1 MTDDND
7 LFDYLAKGGK
17 FSSPANAPARY
28 RAELMRLMASFVDS
42 ELAGAAG
49 FADCINLGPGLKE
62 RISAARIVLE
72 KLDHAER
79 VLRVMAEFGVDA
91 ARYQR
96 VHPWAARI
104 RRDDH
109 IGTTRKS
116 GDMRLNVLHYPIAGW
131 TDSVVL
137 NVLMGHATVIQ
148 IGDFVHSSYQPL
160 AEAFRA
166 ILPREERHV
175 GLGEEGLVKIAAK
188 GDAARAEV
196 SASVDYWWPKVAET
210 FGSVKSERTAVLRRL
225 GLRRRPNDELLDEW
239 RARVGAALGSTLL
252 AWGGG
257 RC

>member
-1 MTDDND
+1 MSDDGD
-7 LFDYLAKGGK
+7 ILDYLARGGK
-17 FSSPANAPARY
+17 LSAPGNAPPRY
-28 RAELMRLMASFVDS
+28 RAELLRLMASFVDS

-49 FADCINLGPGLKE
+49 FADCINLGPGVKE
-62 RISAARIVLE
+62 RIAASRIVLE
-72 KLDHAER
+72 KLDHAET
-79 VLRVMAEFGVDA
+79 VLKIMGAFGANV
-91 ARYQR
+91 ARYQN

-104 RRDDH
+104 GRDDD
-109 IGTTRKS
+109 IGVTRRA
-116 GDMRLNVLHYPIAGW
+116 GDMRLNVFHYPITGW

-137 NVLMGHATVIQ
+137 NVLMGTATVIQ
-148 IGDFVHSSYQPL
+148 IGDFVYSSYQPL

-210 FGSVKSERTAVLRRL
+210 FGSVKSERTSVLRRL
-225 GLRRRPNDELLDEW
+225 GLRRRSNDELLDEW
-239 RARVGAALGSTLL
+239 RGRVGAALGSTLL